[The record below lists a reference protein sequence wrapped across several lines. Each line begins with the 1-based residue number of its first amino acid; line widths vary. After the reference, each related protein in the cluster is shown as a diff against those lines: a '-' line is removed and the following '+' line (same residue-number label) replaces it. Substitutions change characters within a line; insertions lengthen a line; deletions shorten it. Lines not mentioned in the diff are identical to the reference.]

1 MATGTPTDGRS
12 NGAGTAAADGSG
24 RRLDRDWIVV
34 GSGFGGCVSSL
45 RLAEKG
51 YRVKMLEAG
60 RRYDDKDF
68 AKTTWNIR
76 RYFFAPKFGLNG
88 IFKMTLFRDVFVV
101 SGAGVGGGSLG
112 YANTLYR
119 PREGSAFYRDAQWA
133 ELADWHAELEPHYE
147 TAERMLGVTDYEG
160 EGPADRLLKEL
171 GEELGVRDT
180 YRTTRVGVF
189 FGEPGKT
196 VADPFFGGEGPE
208 RAGCI
213 RCGGCMVGCRYNA
226 KNTLPKNYLYFAERL
241 GVEVEPER
249 TVVDVRP
256 LGAPDGSDGYAVTS
270 ERSGAWLRKDRRTET
285 ARGVVL
291 AAGPLGTNRLLQHCR
306 RSGSLGRVSDRV
318 GYVVRTNS
326 EAVGAVTTKD
336 DRHDFTKSIAITSSI
351 YPDDDT
357 HIENVT
363 YGRGADSMSFLF
375 WVLTGEGSNL
385 TRPLKALANALRH
398 PGWLLRS
405 TWPLR
410 WSRRTVILLTM
421 QTLDNVMRLRPRRKL
436 LSRGVRLQTQED
448 PERPS
453 PRFIPVHNWAL
464 ERAADKLDAA
474 PQSGTTE
481 ALFNV
486 PVTAHILGGAV
497 IGGDPSRG
505 VIDARHRVFGYENLM
520 VCDGSAVPANV
531 GVNPSLTIT
540 AMTERAMSLVPESP
554 GGTQATAPSKAAPA
568 AAPAPQ
574 P

>member
-1 MATGTPTDGRS
+1 MTTHTHATSQSD
-12 NGAGTAAADGSG
+12 GAGQTEPARPAPGDGTG
-24 RRLDRDWIVV
+24 RDFDHDWIVV
-34 GSGFGGCVSSL
+34 GSGFGGCVSAL

-51 YRVKMLEAG
+51 YSVTMLEAG

-68 AKTTWNIR
+68 AKTTWNLR
-76 RYFFAPKFGLNG
+76 RYFFAPKFGLKG
-88 IFKMTLFRDVFVV
+88 IFKMTLFKDVFVV

-119 PREGSAFYRDAQWA
+119 PREGSAFYRDSQWA
-133 ELADWHAELEPHYE
+133 DLADWHEELAPHYE
-147 TAERMLGVTDYEG
+147 TAERMLGVDDYEG

-189 FGEPGKT
+189 FGEAGRT
-196 VADPFFGGEGPE
+196 VPDPYFGGEGPE

-213 RCGGCMVGCRYNA
+213 RCGACMVGCRFNA

-241 GVEVEPER
+241 GVQVQPER

-256 LGAPDGSDGYAVTS
+256 LGAPDGSEGYAVTS
-270 ERSGAWLRKDRRTET
+270 ERSGAWVRKERRTET

-306 RSGSLGRVSDRV
+306 RSGSLPRVSERV

-336 DRHDFTKSIAITSSI
+336 DRYDFTKSIAITSSI
-351 YPDDDT
+351 YPDDHT

-375 WVLTGEGSNL
+375 WVITGDGSRL
-385 TRPLKALANALRH
+385 TRPLKALGNALRH

-421 QTLDNVMRLRPRRKL
+421 QTLDNVMRLEPRRKL
-436 LSRGVRLQTQED
+436 LRRGVRLQTRED
-448 PERPS
+448 PERPN
-453 PRFIPVHNWAL
+453 PRFIRVHNWAL
-464 ERAADKLDAA
+464 ERAAEKLDGV

-481 ALFNV
+481 ALMNV
-486 PVTAHILGGAV
+486 PITAHILGGAV
-497 IGGDPSRG
+497 IGTDTSQG
-505 VIDARHRVFGYENLM
+505 VIDSSHHVFGYENLL

-540 AMTERAMSLVPESP
+540 AMTERAMSLVPDRAGS
-554 GGTQATAPSKAAPA
+554 GD
-568 AAPAPQ
+568 Q
-574 P
+574 PRHASVGST